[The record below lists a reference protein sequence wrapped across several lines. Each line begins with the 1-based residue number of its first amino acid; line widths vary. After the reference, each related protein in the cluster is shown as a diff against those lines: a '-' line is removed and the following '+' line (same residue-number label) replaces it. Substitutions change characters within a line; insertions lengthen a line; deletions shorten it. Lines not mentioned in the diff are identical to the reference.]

1 MRYFCVLMSGAPL
14 ERVDP
19 WRACRRELVF
29 AGDAL
34 LSAMPRLAAA
44 LAGSESTDASV
55 DAGLDAAS
63 TGEAARYELRFGRD
77 RQGRSV
83 VLGRVQARLRL
94 PCQRCL
100 EDVEIPVDAPIA
112 LALIRRDEDALDLP
126 EHLDPWLVTEERL
139 NALDL
144 VEDELL
150 LAVPQ
155 IPRHPAGVCGPGL
168 SAGDGIEAPAADT
181 DAGSDATRRPFAILA
196 SLKRPPET

>member
-1 MRYFCVLMSGAPL
+1 MRYFCALMSGAPL
-14 ERVDP
+14 ERVGP

-44 LAGSESTDASV
+44 LAGSETTDASV
-55 DAGLDAAS
+55 DAGLEAS
-63 TGEAARYELRFGRD
+63 TSDGAARYELRFGRD

-83 VLGRVQARLRL
+83 VLGRVRARLRL

-100 EDVEIPVDAPIA
+100 EAVEIPVDAPIA

-126 EHLDPWLVTEERL
+126 EHLDPWLVTEDRL
-139 NALDL
+139 NPLDL

-155 IPRHPAGVCGPGL
+155 IPRHPAGMCGPGL
-168 SAGDGIEAPAADT
+168 SAGDELEAPAADT
-181 DAGSDATRRPFAILA
+181 DARSNATRRPFAILA
-196 SLKRPPET
+196 SLKRSPET

>member
-1 MRYFCVLMSGAPL
+1 
-14 ERVDP
+14 
-19 WRACRRELVF
+19 
-29 AGDAL
+29 
-34 LSAMPRLAAA
+34 MPRLAAA
-44 LAGSESTDASV
+44 LAGSERGGASV
-55 DAGLDAAS
+55 DEKLDAA
-63 TGEAARYELRFGRD
+63 TPGDAARYELRFGRD

-100 EDVEIPVDAPIA
+100 EEVEIPVDAPIA

-126 EHLDPWLVTEERL
+126 EHLDPWLVTEDRL
-139 NALDL
+139 NPLDL

-155 IPRHPAGVCGPGL
+155 IPRHPAGMCGPGL
-168 SAGDGIEAPAADT
+168 SAGDRIKAPASDT

>member
-1 MRYFCVLMSGAPL
+1 MSGAPL
-14 ERVDP
+14 EIVDP
-19 WRACRRELVF
+19 WRACRREIAFTGEV
-29 AGDAL
+29 L

-44 LAGSESTDASV
+44 LVGSESTDTSV
-55 DAGLDAAS
+55 DAGREAS
-63 TGEAARYELRFGRD
+63 TSDGAARYELRFGRD

-100 EDVEIPVDAPIA
+100 EEVEIPVDAPIE
-112 LALIRRDEDALDLP
+112 LALIRRDDDALDLP

-139 NALDL
+139 NPLDI

-155 IPRHPAGVCGPGL
+155 VPRHPSGSCGAGLPE
-168 SAGDGIEAPAADT
+168 GDEPRAPAA
-181 DAGSDATRRPFAILA
+181 DAGSDAPRRPFAILA